1 MTTATTLSRLLAEAS
16 SCHHDFLVAIRHY
29 LLAAPFSP
37 EEGELRTTMEKAYQ
51 RNEAAHSAYLAAC
64 CDQETP

>member
-1 MTTATTLSRLLAEAS
+1 MTTTLDHLLAEAS

-37 EEGELRTTMEKAYQ
+37 EESEWLTAMEEAHK
-51 RNEAAHSAYLAAC
+51 RSEAAHDAYLEAC
-64 CDQETP
+64 RDEETL